1 MHNLLIFEATFI
13 NHFSLKIIAMIPA
26 RYGAS
31 RFPGKLMQDLGGKPV
46 IVRTYEAAKATKL
59 FDEVFV
65 VTDSDII
72 FNEIEQHGGKALMS
86 KRDHD
91 CGSDRI
97 AEAVEHMNVDI
108 VVNVQGDEPFTSKQ
122 GLEQVLSVFDG
133 PDADKID
140 LASLMTEIHDWK
152 EISDPNCV
160 KVIVDK
166 DNFAL
171 YFSRSPI
178 PYPRDKN
185 VAVQYYKHKG
195 IYAFRKSALMDFYKL
210 PMRSME
216 AAEKIECIRY
226 LEYGKNIK
234 MAISNTQGIEID
246 TPEDLIRANKVLKE
260 EKKETVNNKY
270 RNFPMV
276 PKVVFGQ
283 GSFDQLSSILAPQRK
298 DKAPFI
304 FLVDD
309 VFKSNKELI
318 DRINPRFNDKIV
330 FISADEEP
338 KTSQVDQIV
347 KEIKTEFTYKPSGII
362 GIGGGTILDLAKA
375 VSIMLTNKGSAAD
388 YQGWDLVKS
397 KAIYHVGVPTISGTG
412 AEVSRTTVL
421 SGPVRKLGINSDFT
435 PFDQVILDP
444 DLTIGVPKNQWFYTG
459 MDCFI
464 HCVESLNG
472 TFLNAFSQSYGEKA
486 YDLCKEIF
494 VDNVLSDEE
503 SRGKLMMAS
512 WHGGMSIAYS
522 QVGVAH
528 AMSYGLSYVLGTKHG
543 VGNCIVFDHLEE
555 FYPKD
560 VILFKEMVKSH
571 GIEIPK
577 HLCANL
583 TDNQLN
589 TMIDIALSLVPLWE
603 NALGDNWETII
614 TRDKL
619 KTLYLKM

>member
-1 MHNLLIFEATFI
+1 
-13 NHFSLKIIAMIPA
+13 MIPA

-31 RFPGKLMQDLGGKPV
+31 RFPGKLMQDLGGKTV
-46 IVRTYEAAKATKL
+46 ILRTYEAAVNTGL
-59 FDEVFV
+59 FEAVYV
-65 VTDSDII
+65 VTDSQVI
-72 FNEIEQHGGKALMS
+72 FNEIVDNGGDAIMS
-86 KRDHD
+86 KKEHD

-97 AEAVEHMNVDI
+97 AEAVEDMDVDI
-108 VVNVQGDEPFTSKQ
+108 VVNVQGDEPFTTKD
-122 GLEQVLSVFDG
+122 GLQEVLDVFYG

-140 LASLMTEIHDWK
+140 LASLMTQINDWK

-185 VAVQYYKHKG
+185 TAVQYYKHKG

-210 PMRSME
+210 PMRKLE

-226 LEYGKNIK
+226 LEYGHNIK
-234 MAISNTQGIEID
+234 MAVSNTQGIEID
-246 TPEDLIRANKVLKE
+246 TPEDLARAKRLM
-260 EKKETVNNKY
+260 EKKEETTVNNKY

-276 PKVVFGQ
+276 PKVVFGA
-283 GSFDQLSSILAPQRK
+283 GSFDQLDQILEEQRK
-298 DKAPFI
+298 DRAPFI

-309 VFKSNKELI
+309 VFEGNKAFI
-318 DRINPRFNDKIV
+318 DRIKIKYNDALEFV
-330 FISADEEP
+330 STVEEP
-338 KTSQVDQIV
+338 KTSQVDDIV
-347 KEIKTEFTYKPSGII
+347 AKIKAEYTQVPSGII
-362 GIGGGTILDLAKA
+362 GIGGGSVLDLAKA
-375 VSIMLTNKGSAAD
+375 VSIMLTNKGTAD
-388 YQGWDLVKS
+388 KYQGWDLVKRKS
-397 KAIYHVGVPTISGTG
+397 VYHVGIPTISGTG
-412 AEVSRTTVL
+412 AEVSRTCVL
-421 SGPVRKLGINSDFT
+421 TGPEKKLGINSDYT

-444 DLTIGVPKNQWFYTG
+444 ELTIGVPTNQWFYTG

-494 VDNVLSDEE
+494 LTDTLDEAT
-503 SRGKLMMAS
+503 SRANLMMAS

-528 AMSYGLSYVLGTKHG
+528 AMSYGLGYVLGTKHG
-543 VGNCIVFDHLEE
+543 IGNCIVFDHLEE
-555 FYPKD
+555 YYPEGVK
-560 VILFKEMVKSH
+560 LFKQMVVKH
-571 GIEIPK
+571 NIDLPQGI
-577 HLCANL
+577 CANL
-583 TDNQLN
+583 TEAQYN
-589 TMIDIALSLVPLWE
+589 TMIDIALSLEPLWE
-603 NALGDNWETII
+603 NALGPDWATIM

-619 KTLYLKM
+619 HALYSKM